1 MSNCP
6 KCRID
11 LVPAANFCHACGHG
25 IKAFCRACRIDLPEN
40 SDFCFRCGDAIW
52 ATMSDV
58 STGFVPKK
66 DSIVARPQPNI
77 PQPDNTRQVD
87 TQIEGERKLVSIV
100 FADISGFTAMSEK
113 MDPERVTDIINQCFQ
128 RLGKKVY
135 ESEGY
140 IDKFMGDCIMALF
153 GAPIAH
159 ENDPELA
166 INCAIEMLKELA
178 VFNKENGL
186 DLGMSI
192 GINSGLV
199 VAGGVGTDQKL
210 EYTVMGDA
218 VNLAQ
223 RIQSAANR
231 QEILVSRS
239 IFSACE
245 KIFDFETLE
254 PIRVK
259 GKEHPVAVFS
269 IKGRRDLHSQQ
280 QRRSQKVQ
288 SLIGREREIE
298 LAEKLLHQSAQ
309 GRGQIFFVSGEA
321 GVGKSR
327 FKLETKEKAIH
338 NKMIWLEGRCRLLN
352 RETAYYPF
360 IQILQHYLEIN
371 IESNLTDQLAKFNE
385 IRSLMLDEISVSLLL
400 DLMNLPNPDCKTIQL
415 DAAQKRRAMFLAI
428 KKCLYAISKR
438 RPLCLY
444 IEDLHWAD
452 PLSLELLSQ
461 IADGIQSLPL
471 LIYASFRSDF
481 QHNWSGRTNLTQI
494 SLEPLNSDQS
504 LRLAREILQ
513 VKELPE
519 SFQAL
524 IIQKADGNPLYIEEI
539 IKTLM
544 DSGKISIDDGSCK
557 IAVDMDSVKI
567 PATLQ
572 GLIAARIDKLTDK
585 TKQVLQYA
593 SVIGRE
599 FSDLLL
605 SKASELENELHDSLR
620 YLRKK
625 ELIFELTEEIDE
637 IIYIFKHALTQEVAY
652 ESILK
657 KKRRYFHERVAKTI
671 ETICSDT
678 DSNRL
683 EENLEPLAYHYEKA
697 EIGDKAIHYLILSAK
712 KMSQSYN
719 NDAAIKNYESAL
731 KWIEKTSKPD
741 IDLIIQTTYNLGEV
755 LILKADFDGAEASF
769 LRIKELA
776 EQKKDDKLV
785 LARCYRRLGDIQR
798 MRGVIDKAL
807 DLLHES
813 ELKAKE
819 ANDFEG
825 EIRTYKAFGSVFQIS
840 HQLDKAL
847 EYLEKGLEGAKSLE
861 NSKLIAEYLNDISI
875 VHINRNELQ
884 QAETYL
890 RESIEIASHD
900 SSLRPLFISST
911 LNLGVISYYLKDFP
925 AALSKFKE
933 ASHVAQQIG
942 DLRNILIS
950 KHNIGEIQKEFGQFD
965 DALLTF
971 EECYDLALD
980 MGNELEEINNH
991 ILIAH
996 MKHNLNLPD
1005 EAKQILEEEIQ
1016 RCEERKFVAL
1026 QCDALYY
1033 LAVLELDTGNVLKAR
1048 EALQRS
1054 LYKAKELHIA
1064 HAQERATQKILEIDN
1079 EATLMG
1085 ERPS

>member
-1 MSNCP
+1 MNTPSIGAVAQSHSMISRP
-6 KCRID
+6 VGTIPRSST
-11 LVPAANFCHACGHG
+11 AA
-25 IKAFCRACRIDLPEN
+25 
-40 SDFCFRCGDAIW
+40 
-52 ATMSDV
+52 
-58 STGFVPKK
+58 
-66 DSIVARPQPNI
+66 
-77 PQPDNTRQVD
+77 RQVEK
-87 TQIEGERKLVSIV
+87 QIEGERKLVSIV
-100 FADISGFTAMSEK
+100 FADISGFTSMSEK

-166 INCAIEMLKELA
+166 ITCTLEMLKELDA
-178 VFNKENGL
+178 FNKENGL
-186 DLGMSI
+186 NLGMSI

-223 RIQSAANR
+223 RIQSAAKR

-245 KIFDFETLE
+245 KIFNFQTLE
-254 PIRVK
+254 PIMVK
-259 GKEHPVAVFS
+259 GKEDPVAVFS
-269 IKGRRDLHSQQ
+269 VKNRKDMNSQQ
-280 QRRSQKVQ
+280 PHRNHKIQA
-288 SLIGREREIE
+288 LIGREREIE
-298 LAEKLLHQSAQ
+298 IAEKLLHQST
-309 GRGQIFFVSGEA
+309 GGKGQIFFVSGEA

-327 FKLETKEKAIH
+327 FKFEIKEKAILK
-338 NKMIWLEGRCRLLN
+338 NMIWLEGRSRLLN
-352 RETAYYPF
+352 RETPYYPF
-360 IQILQHYLEIN
+360 IQIIQHYLEIN
-371 IESNLTDQLAKFNE
+371 IESTLSDQLAKFSK
-385 IRSLMLDEISVSLLL
+385 IRSLMLDDISVSLIL
-400 DLMNLPNPDCKTIQL
+400 DLLNLPNPDCKTLQL

-428 KKCLYAISKR
+428 KKCLFLISKES
-438 RPLCLY
+438 PICLY

-452 PLSLELLSQ
+452 PLSLELLPQ
-461 IADGIQSLPL
+461 IADGIQSMPF
-471 LIYASFRSDF
+471 LIYASFRPDF
-481 QHNWSGRTNLTQI
+481 QHDWSGRTNLTQI
-494 SLEPLNSDQS
+494 SLEPLNSEQS
-504 LRLAREILQ
+504 LKLVREILQ
-513 VKELPE
+513 VQELPE
-519 SFQAL
+519 SFQNL
-524 IIQKADGNPLYIEEI
+524 IIQKADGNPLYVEEI

-544 DSGKISIDDGSCK
+544 DSGKISLDGDNCK
-557 IAVDMDSVKI
+557 IAEDLDSVEI

-572 GLIAARIDKLTDK
+572 GLIAARIDKLQDK

-605 SKASELENELHDSLR
+605 SKASELESELQESLR
-620 YLRKK
+620 SLRKK
-625 ELIFELTEEIDE
+625 ELIFELSEEIDE

-657 KKRRYFHERVAKTI
+657 KKRRYFHERVAITI
-671 ETICSDT
+671 ESICSDE

-683 EENLEPLAYHYEKA
+683 EENLDPLAYHYEKA
-697 EIGDKAIHYLILSAK
+697 EIPDKAIHYLILSAQ
-712 KMSQSYN
+712 KMSESYN

-731 KWIEKTSKPD
+731 EWINKDPNPD
-741 IDLIIQTTYNLGEV
+741 AELITQTTYNLAEI
-755 LILKADFDGAEASF
+755 LILKADFDRAESSF
-769 LRIKELA
+769 LQIKEIAEKANDNIGLA
-776 EQKKDDKLV
+776 K
-785 LARCYRRLGDIQR
+785 CYRRLGDIQR
-798 MRGVIDKAL
+798 MRGTINKAL
-807 DLLHES
+807 ELLHQS

-819 ANDFEG
+819 AKDFEG

-847 EYLEKGLEGAKSLE
+847 EYLKKGLEGAKFLD
-861 NSKLIAEYLNDISI
+861 NHKLIAEYLNDISI

-884 QAETYL
+884 QAESYL
-890 RESIEIASHD
+890 TESIEIANHD

-911 LNLGVISYYLKDFP
+911 LNLGVIEYYRKNFG

-942 DLRNILIS
+942 DLKNVLIS
-950 KHNIGEIQKEFGQFD
+950 KHNIGEIQKEFCQYD

-971 EECYDLALD
+971 EECHELALD

-996 MKHNLNLPD
+996 MKHKLSLSY
-1005 EAKQILEEEIQ
+1005 EARNILEQEIQ

-1033 LAVLELDTGNVLKAR
+1033 LADIEFENGNALKAR

-1054 LYKAKELHIA
+1054 LHKAKEHHIA
-1064 HAQERATQKILEIDN
+1064 HAQERATEKLLEMDN
-1079 EATLMG
+1079 QSSLAG
-1085 ERPS
+1085 EIPS